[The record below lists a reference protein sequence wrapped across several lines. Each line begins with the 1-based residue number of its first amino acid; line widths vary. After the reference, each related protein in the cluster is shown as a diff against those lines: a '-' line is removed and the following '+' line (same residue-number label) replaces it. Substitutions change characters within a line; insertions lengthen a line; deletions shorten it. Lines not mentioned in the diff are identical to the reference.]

1 MGRKK
6 SDKVAKP
13 AVAAPV
19 AAAEETEVELTVG
32 QVMASTLR
40 KHRVGYT
47 PVKSAAGKPS
57 LDNGDAIAQALRG
70 MEWSTVVAL
79 AESLLDGVEGGE
91 LAERYSHLNVGQ
103 RRMNAGNLIRNAIKR
118 GELKVEEVVLATGE

>member
-13 AVAAPV
+13 AVATPEV
-19 AAAEETEVELTVG
+19 AAEEAVELTVG